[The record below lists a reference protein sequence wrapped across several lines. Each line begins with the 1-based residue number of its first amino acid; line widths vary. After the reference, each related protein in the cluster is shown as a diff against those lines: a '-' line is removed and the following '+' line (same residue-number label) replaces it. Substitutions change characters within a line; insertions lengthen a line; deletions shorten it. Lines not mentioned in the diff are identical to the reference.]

1 MTAPARAPDAVRAA
15 VLARGAQIVWI
26 APLALCAL
34 LDPHVALSEGGV
46 SNYGNHVATAPLYV
60 VSFGGNALGLLAVAR
75 ALPGVVAR
83 ARALVLGLRAVAAL
97 ELVVLATTF
106 VRRYA
111 FTWSL
116 VHDDLGVAQFAA
128 AAAVAVVI
136 VARWPRPCALAF
148 LGVQVAG
155 SLLGLLSALRI
166 IHLLFWGQ
174 VVGSLGFAATVG
186 IVLARGLRDRGAGP

>member
-1 MTAPARAPDAVRAA
+1 MAATAPDAVRAA
-15 VLARGAQIVWI
+15 GLARGAQIVWI

-60 VSFGGNALGLLAVAR
+60 VSFAGNALVLLGAAR
-75 ALPGVVAR
+75 ALAPSLAR
-83 ARALVLGLRAVAAL
+83 GRAIVLGLRAVAAL

-106 VRRYA
+106 VRRYS

-136 VARWPRPCALAF
+136 VARWPRGDAFTF

-155 SLLGLLSALRI
+155 SLLGLLSALRV

-174 VVGSLGFAATVG
+174 VVGSLGFAAVLG
-186 IVLARGLRDRGAGP
+186 IVLARGVRQAAAGS

>member
-1 MTAPARAPDAVRAA
+1 MTAPAPDAVRAA
-15 VLARGAQIVWI
+15 GLARGAQVVWI

-34 LDPHVALSEGGV
+34 LDPHVAASEGGV
-46 SNYGNHVATAPLYV
+46 SNYGNHLATAPLYV
-60 VSFGGNALGLLAVAR
+60 VSFAGNALVLLGAAR
-75 ALPGVVAR
+75 AIAGVLAR
-83 ARALVLGLRAVAAL
+83 PRALAWGLRAVAVL

-106 VRRYA
+106 VRRYS

-128 AAAVAVVI
+128 AAGVAVVI
-136 VARWPRPCALAF
+136 VARWPRPSAFVF

-155 SLLGLLSALRI
+155 SLGGLLSALRV

-174 VVGSLGFAATVG
+174 VVGSLAFAATAG
-186 IVLARGLRDRGAGP
+186 IVLARGVADAAGGP